1 MFPTRYFCNRYFAPR
16 YWCKVGATALA
27 LIGAVEGQTFVS
39 GAQFG
44 AGQVYV
50 SGSIEGQVMVAGQQ
64 SGALYG

>member
-1 MFPTRYFCNRYFAPR
+1 VNLVRIVNLWPPFEEGMISAII
-16 YWCKVGATALA
+16 VALA
-27 LIGAVEGQTFVS
+27 PIGAVEGQTFVS
-39 GAQFG
+39 GVQFG

>member
-27 LIGAVEGQTFVS
+27 PIGAVEGQTFVS
-39 GAQFG
+39 GVQFG

-50 SGSIEGQVMVAGQQ
+50 SGSIEGQVTW
-64 SGALYG
+64 